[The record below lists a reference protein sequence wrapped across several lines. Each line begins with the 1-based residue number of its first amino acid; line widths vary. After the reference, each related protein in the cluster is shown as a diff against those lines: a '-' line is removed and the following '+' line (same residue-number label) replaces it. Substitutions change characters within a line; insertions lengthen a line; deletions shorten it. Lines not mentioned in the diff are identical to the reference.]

1 MEIKNLSLDL
11 ETKSS
16 VDIGKSGAYKY
27 AESPDFAI
35 LLFGVSINHGP
46 ITVYDLACGDSV
58 PEEII
63 AALSDDRVTKWAYN
77 ASFERVCL
85 SVWLRRNYPQHFRSY
100 SIPGDPVQNYL
111 DPASWKCTLVWAA
124 YNGLPLGLEKVG
136 AVLGFEEQKL
146 KEGKD
151 LIKYFCCPCKPTKSN
166 GGRTWNLPQH
176 APEKWEL
183 FKKYN
188 ERDVQVEMQ
197 IQERLKNYPVPDFVW
212 DEYHLDQQI
221 NDRGI
226 MIDQDMVREALR
238 IDELSKTDLTVR
250 MQKKTGLDNP
260 NSVIQM
266 KDYLAENGMEV
277 ESLGKKDV
285 AAMIKTAP
293 EDLAEVLSLRLQ
305 LAKSSVRKYQAMQ
318 NAVCAD
324 GRCHGMFQFYG
335 ANRSGRWAGRLIQL
349 QNLPQN
355 HMDDLEQAR
364 DLVKAGDY
372 EMLDMLYDS
381 VPGVLSELIRTA
393 FIPRPGYKFVVSDFS
408 AIEARVLSHLAGETW
423 RAEVFHK
430 GRDIYCESAS
440 RMFGVPVEKHG
451 QNSHL
456 RQKGKIAE
464 LALGYGGSVGA
475 LKAMGA
481 LDMGLTE
488 DELQPLVDMWR
499 SSNPHI
505 TQYWWAVDAAVKDAI
520 QMRTQTQVGDIIFL
534 MKNGMLFIT
543 LPSGRRLAYVKPRIG
558 ENRFGGE
565 SVTYMGIDAQ
575 KKWSR
580 IESYGPKFVENIVQA
595 VSRDILAHASS
606 NAARRYRW
614 MRSVSRWG
622 GPRRGYPASSSGPMD
637 MSADFI
643 RSNKKRAAPTLVVS
657 AALRL
662 NSCIRN
668 APGPSYVCSD
678 RKVDRRPSVRRSC
691 LSPNNHPSDPEHS
704 SSNLPG

>member
-16 VDIGKSGAYKY
+16 VDIAKCGAYKY
-27 AESPDFAI
+27 AESPDFDI
-35 LLFGVSINHGP
+35 LLFGVSVNHGP
-46 ITVYDLACGDSV
+46 IIVYDLACGDTV

-111 DPASWKCTLVWAA
+111 DPTSWKCTLVWAA

-166 GGRTWNLPQH
+166 GGRTWNLPHH

-183 FKKYN
+183 FKKYS

-197 IQERLKNYPVPDFVW
+197 IQDRLKNYPVPDFVW
-212 DEYHLDQQI
+212 DEYHLDQEI

-226 MIDQDMVREALR
+226 MIDQQMVAQALR
-238 IDELSKTDLTVR
+238 IDELSKADLTAR
-250 MQKKTGLDNP
+250 MQKRTGLDNP
-260 NSVIQM
+260 NSVVQM
-266 KDYLAENGMEV
+266 KDYLTQNGMEV
-277 ESLGKKDV
+277 DSLGKKDV

-372 EMLDMLYDS
+372 EMMDMLYDS

-393 FIPRPGYKFVVSDFS
+393 FIPRPGFKFIVSDFS
-408 AIEARVLSHLAGETW
+408 AIEARVLSHLAGEEW
-423 RAEVFHK
+423 RTEVFRK

-440 RMFGVPVEKHG
+440 RMFGCVVEKHG

-464 LALGYGGSVGA
+464 LALGYGGSTGA

-488 DELQPLVDMWR
+488 NELQPLVDMWR
-499 SSNPHI
+499 SSNPKI
-505 TQYWWAVDAAVKDAI
+505 TAFWWAVDTAVKDAI
-520 QMRTQTQVGDIIFL
+520 KQRTQTQVGDITFV

-543 LPSGRRLAYVKPRIG
+543 LPSGRRLSYVKPRIG

-565 SVTYMGIDAQ
+565 SVTYMG
-575 KKWSR
+575 S
-580 IESYGPKFVENIVQA
+580 
-595 VSRDILAHASS
+595 
-606 NAARRYRW
+606 
-614 MRSVSRWG
+614 M
-622 GPRRGYPASSSGPMD
+622 PRRSG
-637 MSADFI
+637 A
-643 RSNKKRAAPTLVVS
+643 
-657 AALRL
+657 
-662 NSCIRN
+662 
-668 APGPSYVCSD
+668 G
-678 RKVDRRPSVRRSC
+678 
-691 LSPNNHPSDPEHS
+691 
-704 SSNLPG
+704 SNLTARNLSRTSCRLSAGTSWLTPCGR

>member
-1 MEIKNLSLDL
+1 MSLDL

-16 VDIGKSGAYKY
+16 VDITKCGAYKY
-27 AESPDFAI
+27 AESPDFEI
-35 LLFGVSINHGP
+35 LLFGVSVNHGP
-46 ITVYDLACGDSV
+46 IRVYDLACEDTV

-85 SVWLRRNYPQHFRSY
+85 SVWLRRNYPQYFCTY
-100 SIPGDPVQNYL
+100 SIEGDPVQNYL

-151 LIKYFCCPCKPTKSN
+151 LIRYFCTPCKPTKSN
-166 GGRTWNLPQH
+166 GGRTWNLPEH
-176 APEKWEL
+176 APDKWAL

-197 IQERLKNYPVPDFVW
+197 IQERLQNYPVPDAVW
-212 DEYHLDQQI
+212 DEYHLDQEI

-226 MIDQDMVREALR
+226 MIDQQMVTQALV
-238 IDELSKTDLTVR
+238 IDELSKADLTAR
-250 MQKKTGLDNP
+250 MQKKTGLENP
-260 NSVIQM
+260 NSVVQM
-266 KDYLAENGMEV
+266 KDYLSENGMEV
-277 ESLGKKDV
+277 ESLGKKEV

-293 EDLAEVLSLRLQ
+293 DDLAEVLALRLQ

-393 FIPRPGYKFVVSDFS
+393 FIPRPDYKFIVSDFS
-408 AIEARVLSHLAGETW
+408 AIEARVLSHLAGEKW

-481 LDMGLTE
+481 LDMGLAE
-488 DELQPLVDMWR
+488 DELQPLVTMWR
-499 SSNPHI
+499 ESNPNI
-505 TQYWWAVDAAVKDAI
+505 TAYWWAVDEAVKTAI
-520 QMRTQTQVGDIIFL
+520 SMRIPQKVGGVHFEVR
-534 MKNGMLFIT
+534 NGMLFIT

-558 ENRFGGE
+558 MNKFGGE

-595 VSRDILAHASS
+595 VSRDILAYA
-606 NAARRYRW
+606 
-614 MRSVSRWG
+614 MRTLSHCFICGHIHDELIIECDPRVSLD
-622 GPRRGYPASSSGPMD
+622 A
-637 MSADFI
+637 
-643 RSNKKRAAPTLVVS
+643 
-657 AALRL
+657 
-662 NSCIRN
+662 
-668 APGPSYVCSD
+668 VCEQMG
-678 RKVDRRPSVRRSC
+678 RTP
-691 LSPNNHPSDPEHS
+691 PW
-704 SSNLPG
+704 LPGIELRADGYECGFYQKQ

>member
-1 MEIKNLSLDL
+1 MKIENLSLDL

-16 VDIGKSGAYKY
+16 VDITKCGAYKY
-27 AESPDFAI
+27 AESPDFEI
-35 LLFGVSINHGP
+35 LLFGVSVNHDP
-46 ITVYDLACGDSV
+46 ITVYDLACGDTV

-63 AALSDDRVTKWAYN
+63 AALSDDSVTKWAYN

-85 SVWLRRNYPQHFRSY
+85 SVWLRRNFPQYFRSY
-100 SIPGDPVQNYL
+100 SIDGDPVQNYL
-111 DPASWKCTLVWAA
+111 DPSSWRCTLVWAA

-151 LIKYFCCPCKPTKSN
+151 LIKYFCTPCRPTKSN
-166 GGRTWNLPQH
+166 GGRTWNLPEH
-176 APEKWEL
+176 APDKWTL

-212 DEYHLDQQI
+212 DEYHLDQEI

-226 MIDQDMVREALR
+226 MIDQGMVEQALR
-238 IDELSKTDLTVR
+238 IDELSKNDLTAK
-250 MQKKTGLDNP
+250 MKKKTGLDNP
-260 NSVIQM
+260 NSVVQM

-293 EDLAEVLSLRLQ
+293 DSLAEVLSLRLQ

-364 DLVKAGDY
+364 ELVKAGDY

-393 FIPRPGYKFVVSDFS
+393 FVPRPGYKFIVSDFS
-408 AIEARVLSHLAGETW
+408 AIEARVLSHLAGEKW
-423 RAEVFHK
+423 RADVFHK

-451 QNSHL
+451 VNSHL

-481 LDMGLTE
+481 LDMGLAE
-488 DELQPLVDMWR
+488 DELQPLVSMWR
-499 SSNPHI
+499 ESNPNI
-505 TQYWWAVDAAVKDAI
+505 TAYWWAVDEAVKTAI
-520 QMRTQTQVGDIIFL
+520 ELRIPQKVGKVRFEVR
-534 MKNGMLFIT
+534 NGMLFIT
-543 LPSGRRLAYVKPRIG
+543 LPSGRKLAYVKPRIG
-558 ENRFGGE
+558 ENKFGGE
-565 SVTYMGIDAQ
+565 SVTYMGIDAA

-595 VSRDILAHASS
+595 VSRDILAYAMRTLSHCFICGHVHDELIIEASQD
-606 NAARRYRW
+606 
-614 MRSVSRWG
+614 VSLQAVCDQMGRTPPWIPG
-622 GPRRGYPASSSGPMD
+622 IELRADGYECQ
-637 MSADFI
+637 FY
-643 RSNKKRAAPTLVVS
+643 KK
-657 AALRL
+657 
-662 NSCIRN
+662 
-668 APGPSYVCSD
+668 D
-678 RKVDRRPSVRRSC
+678 
-691 LSPNNHPSDPEHS
+691 
-704 SSNLPG
+704 

>member
-16 VDIGKSGAYKY
+16 VDIGKCGAYKY
-27 AESPDFAI
+27 AESPDFEI
-35 LLFGVSINHGP
+35 LLFGVSVNHGP
-46 ITVYDLACGDSV
+46 ITVYDLACGDTV

-166 GGRTWNLPQH
+166 GGRTWNLPHH

-226 MIDQDMVREALR
+226 MIDQEMVREALR
-238 IDELSKTDLTVR
+238 IDELSKTDLTAR

-393 FIPRPGYKFVVSDFS
+393 FIPRPGYKFIVSDFS

-520 QMRTQTQVGDIIFL
+520 QMRAQTQVGDITFL

-595 VSRDILAHASS
+595 VSRDILAHA
-606 NAARRYRW
+606 
-614 MRSVSRWG
+614 MRTLSYYQIVGHVHDELIIECSQDVSLDAICEQMGRTPPWIPG
-622 GPRRGYPASSSGPMD
+622 IELRADGYECG
-637 MSADFI
+637 FYQ
-643 RSNKKRAAPTLVVS
+643 KQ
-657 AALRL
+657 
-662 NSCIRN
+662 
-668 APGPSYVCSD
+668 
-678 RKVDRRPSVRRSC
+678 
-691 LSPNNHPSDPEHS
+691 
-704 SSNLPG
+704 

>member
-1 MEIKNLSLDL
+1 MKIENLSLDL

-16 VDIGKSGAYKY
+16 VDITKCGAYKY
-27 AESPDFAI
+27 AESPDFEI
-35 LLFGVSINHGP
+35 LLFGVSVNRGP
-46 ITVYDLACGDSV
+46 IAVYDLACGDTV
-58 PEEII
+58 PEEIL
-63 AALSDDRVTKWAYN
+63 AALSDDSVTKWAYN

-85 SVWLRRNYPQHFRSY
+85 SVWLRRNHPEHFRSY
-100 SIPGDPVQNYL
+100 SIEGDPVRQYL
-111 DPASWKCTLVWAA
+111 DPSSWKCTLVWAA

-151 LIKYFCCPCKPTKSN
+151 LIKYFCTPCRPTKSN
-166 GGRTWNLPQH
+166 GGRTWNLPEH
-176 APEKWEL
+176 APDKWAL

-197 IQERLKNYPVPDFVW
+197 IQDRLRNYPVPDFVW
-212 DEYHLDQQI
+212 DEYHLDQEI

-238 IDELSKTDLTVR
+238 IDELSKADLTAR
-250 MQKKTGLDNP
+250 MKKKTGLDNP
-260 NSVIQM
+260 NSVVQM

-285 AAMIKTAP
+285 AAMIRTAP
-293 EDLAEVLSLRLQ
+293 ENLAEVLSLRLQ

-355 HMDDLEQAR
+355 HMGDLEQAR
-364 DLVKAGDY
+364 ELVKAGDY

-393 FIPRPGYKFVVSDFS
+393 FVPRPGFKFIVSDFS
-408 AIEARVLSHLAGETW
+408 AIEARVLSHLAGEKW

-451 QNSHL
+451 VNSHL

-481 LDMGLTE
+481 LDMGLAE
-488 DELQPLVDMWR
+488 EELQPLVSMWR
-499 SSNPHI
+499 ESNPNI
-505 TQYWWAVDAAVKDAI
+505 TAYWWAVDEAVKTAI
-520 QMRTQTQVGDIIFL
+520 ELRIPQKVGMVRFEVR
-534 MKNGMLFIT
+534 NGMLFIT
-543 LPSGRRLAYVKPRIG
+543 LPSGRKLAYVKPRIG
-558 ENRFGGE
+558 ENKFGGE

-575 KKWSR
+575 KKWSL

-595 VSRDILAHASS
+595 VSRGILAYAMRTLSHCFICGHVHDELIIEAS
-606 NAARRYRW
+606 RD
-614 MRSVSRWG
+614 VSLQAVCEQMGRTPPWIPG
-622 GPRRGYPASSSGPMD
+622 IELRADGYECW
-637 MSADFI
+637 FY
-643 RSNKKRAAPTLVVS
+643 KK
-657 AALRL
+657 
-662 NSCIRN
+662 
-668 APGPSYVCSD
+668 D
-678 RKVDRRPSVRRSC
+678 
-691 LSPNNHPSDPEHS
+691 
-704 SSNLPG
+704 

>member
-1 MEIKNLSLDL
+1 MIRTLSLDL
-11 ETKSS
+11 ETRSS
-16 VDIGKSGAYKY
+16 VDLAKCGVYRY
-27 AESPDFAI
+27 CESTDFDI
-35 LLFGVSINHGP
+35 LLLGVSVDSGP
-46 ITVYDLACGDSV
+46 VTVYDLACGETV
-58 PEEII
+58 PEEIL
-63 AALSDDRVTKWAYN
+63 AALSDNRVSKWAYN

-85 SVWLRRNYPQHFRSY
+85 SVWLRRNYPEHFRSY
-100 SIPGDPVQNYL
+100 SIDGDPVHDYL
-111 DPASWKCTLVWAA
+111 DPLAWKCTLVWAA

-146 KEGKD
+146 KEGKV
-151 LIKYFCCPCKPTKSN
+151 LVKYFCCPCKPTKSN

-212 DEYHLDQQI
+212 DEYHLDQEI

-226 MIDQDMVREALR
+226 MIDQQMVAQALR
-238 IDELSKTDLTVR
+238 IDELSKADLTAR

-266 KDYLAENGMEV
+266 KDYLTQNGMEV
-277 ESLGKKDV
+277 DSLGKKDV
-285 AAMIKTAP
+285 AAMIKIAP

-318 NAVCAD
+318 NAICAD

-372 EMLDMLYDS
+372 EMMDILYDS

-393 FIPRPGYKFVVSDFS
+393 FIPRPGYKFIVSDFS
-408 AIEARVLSHLAGETW
+408 AIEARVLSYLAGEEW
-423 RAEVFHK
+423 RTEVFRK

-440 RMFGVPVEKHG
+440 RMFGCIVEKHG

-464 LALGYGGSVGA
+464 LALGYGGSTGA
-475 LKAMGA
+475 LRAMGA

-499 SSNPHI
+499 SSNPKI
-505 TQYWWAVDAAVKDAI
+505 TAFWWAVDAAVKDAI
-520 QMRTQTQVGDIIFL
+520 KQRTQTQVGNITFV

-543 LPSGRRLAYVKPRIG
+543 LPSGRRLAYVKPRLG

-565 SVTYMGIDAQ
+565 SVTYMGIDAT
-575 KKWSR
+575 KHWSR

-595 VSRDILAHASS
+595 VSRDILAYA
-606 NAARRYRW
+606 
-614 MRSVSRWG
+614 MRTLSYCQIVGHVHDELIIECSPDVSLDAICKQMGRTPPW
-622 GPRRGYPASSSGPMD
+622 
-637 MSADFI
+637 
-643 RSNKKRAAPTLVVS
+643 
-657 AALRL
+657 
-662 NSCIRN
+662 
-668 APGPSYVCSD
+668 
-678 RKVDRRPSVRRSC
+678 
-691 LSPNNHPSDPEHS
+691 
-704 SSNLPG
+704 LPGIELRADGYECQFYQKQ

>member
-16 VDIGKSGAYKY
+16 VDIGKAGAYKY
-27 AESPDFAI
+27 AESMDFDI
-35 LLFGVSINHGP
+35 LLFGVSVNHGP
-46 ITVYDLACGDSV
+46 ITVYDLACGDTV

-85 SVWLRRNYPQHFRSY
+85 SVWLRRNYPDHFSSY

-166 GGRTWNLPQH
+166 GGRTWNLPHH
-176 APEKWEL
+176 APEKWAL

-226 MIDQDMVREALR
+226 MIDQEMVQEALR
-238 IDELSKTDLTVR
+238 IDELSKTDLTAR

-451 QNSHL
+451 KNSHL

-499 SSNPHI
+499 SSNPRI
-505 TQYWWAVDAAVKDAI
+505 TAYWWAVDAAVKDAI
-520 QMRTQTQVGDIIFL
+520 KQRTQTRVGGITFV

-575 KKWSR
+575 KKWNR

-595 VSRDILAHASS
+595 VSRDILSYA
-606 NAARRYRW
+606 
-614 MRSVSRWG
+614 MRTLSYCQIVGHVHDELIIECNPEVSLD
-622 GPRRGYPASSSGPMD
+622 A
-637 MSADFI
+637 I
-643 RSNKKRAAPTLVVS
+643 
-657 AALRL
+657 
-662 NSCIRN
+662 C
-668 APGPSYVCSD
+668 
-678 RKVDRRPSVRRSC
+678 
-691 LSPNNHPSDPEHS
+691 E
-704 SSNLPG
+704 

>member
-16 VDIGKSGAYKY
+16 VDIGKAGAYKY
-27 AESPDFAI
+27 AESPDFDI
-35 LLFGVSINHGP
+35 LLFGVSVNHSP
-46 ITVYDLACGDSV
+46 ITVYDLACGDTV

-63 AALSDDRVTKWAYN
+63 AALSNDRVTKWAYN

-85 SVWLRRNYPQHFRSY
+85 SVWLRRNYPEHFRSY

-136 AVLGFEEQKL
+136 AVLGFEDQKL

-166 GGRTWNLPQH
+166 GGRTWNLPHH
-176 APEKWEL
+176 APDKWAL

-226 MIDQDMVREALR
+226 MIDQEMVREALR
-238 IDELSKTDLTVR
+238 IDELSKKDLTAR

-499 SSNPHI
+499 SSNPNI
-505 TQYWWAVDAAVKDAI
+505 TAYWWAVDTAVKDAI
-520 QMRTQTQVGDIIFL
+520 KQRTQTQVGGITFV

-595 VSRDILAHASS
+595 VSRDILSYA
-606 NAARRYRW
+606 
-614 MRSVSRWG
+614 MRTLSCCQIVGHVHDELIIECNPEVSLDAICEQMGRTPPWIPG
-622 GPRRGYPASSSGPMD
+622 IELRADGYECG
-637 MSADFI
+637 FYQ
-643 RSNKKRAAPTLVVS
+643 KQ
-657 AALRL
+657 
-662 NSCIRN
+662 
-668 APGPSYVCSD
+668 
-678 RKVDRRPSVRRSC
+678 
-691 LSPNNHPSDPEHS
+691 
-704 SSNLPG
+704 

>member
-1 MEIKNLSLDL
+1 MDIKNLSLDL

-16 VDIGKSGAYKY
+16 VDIAKCGVYKY
-27 AESPDFAI
+27 SESPDFEI
-35 LLFGVSINHGP
+35 LLFGVSVNHGP
-46 ITVYDLACGDSV
+46 ITVYDLACGDKV

-63 AALSDDRVTKWAYN
+63 AALPDDRVTKFAYN
-77 ASFERVCL
+77 AAFERVCL
-85 SVWLRRNYPQHFRSY
+85 SVWLRKNYPQHFRTY
-100 SIPGDPVQNYL
+100 SVRGDPVQNYL
-111 DPASWKCTLVWAA
+111 DPSSWKCTMVWAA
-124 YNGLPLGLEKVG
+124 YNGLPLGLDKVG

-151 LIKYFCCPCKPTKSN
+151 LIKYFCCPCRPTKKN
-166 GGRTWNLPQH
+166 GGRTWNLPHH
-176 APEKWEL
+176 APEKWAL

-212 DEYHLDQQI
+212 DEYHLDQEI

-226 MIDQDMVREALR
+226 MIDQEMVAQALR
-238 IDELSKTDLTVR
+238 IDELSKSDLTAR
-250 MQKKTGLDNP
+250 MRQKTGLENP
-260 NSVIQM
+260 GSVVQM
-266 KDYLAENGMEV
+266 KNYLAENGMEV
-277 ESLGKKDV
+277 DTLGKKDV
-285 AAMIKTAP
+285 AAMIKAAP
-293 EDLAEVLSLRLQ
+293 ENLAEVLALRLQ

-355 HMDDLEQAR
+355 HMEDLEEAR
-364 DLVKAGDY
+364 GLVKTGDY

-393 FIPRPGYKFVVSDFS
+393 FIPRPGYKFIVSDFS
-408 AIEARVLSHLAGETW
+408 AIEARVLSHLAHEEW
-423 RAEVFHK
+423 RAEVFRE

-456 RQKGKIAE
+456 RQRGKVAE

-481 LDMGLTE
+481 TDMGIPE
-488 DELQPLVDMWR
+488 EELQPLVNMWR
-499 SSNPHI
+499 SSNPNI
-505 TQYWWAVDAAVKDAI
+505 TAYWWTVDRAVKDAI
-520 QMRTQTQVGDIIFL
+520 TQRTRTQVGDIIFE
-534 MKNGMLFIT
+534 MRNGMLFIS
-543 LPSGRRLAYVKPRIG
+543 LPSGRKLAYVKPRIG

-565 SVTYMGIDAQ
+565 SVTYMGIDAT
-575 KKWSR
+575 KHWSR

-595 VSRDILAHASS
+595 VSRDILAYA
-606 NAARRYRW
+606 
-614 MRSVSRWG
+614 MRTLSHCFICGHVHDELIIECSPDVSLDAVCEQMGRTPPWIPG
-622 GPRRGYPASSSGPMD
+622 IELRADGYE
-637 MSADFI
+637 
-643 RSNKKRAAPTLVVS
+643 
-657 AALRL
+657 
-662 NSCIRN
+662 
-668 APGPSYVCSD
+668 CSFYQ
-678 RKVDRRPSVRRSC
+678 KQ
-691 LSPNNHPSDPEHS
+691 
-704 SSNLPG
+704 